1 VPEGIAFF
9 KRASY
14 GDRVGEE
21 VPPLYNALYF
31 KGTVVDDAD
40 RRVKIEILGREG
52 RAYRIGVTR

>member
-1 VPEGIAFF
+1 MGTELE
-9 KRASY
+9 KKY
-14 GDRVGEE
+14 LN
-21 VPPLYNALYF
+21 LYNALYF

>member
-1 VPEGIAFF
+1 MSWQAAGSEYLAWH
-9 KRASY
+9 
-14 GDRVGEE
+14 
-21 VPPLYNALYF
+21 